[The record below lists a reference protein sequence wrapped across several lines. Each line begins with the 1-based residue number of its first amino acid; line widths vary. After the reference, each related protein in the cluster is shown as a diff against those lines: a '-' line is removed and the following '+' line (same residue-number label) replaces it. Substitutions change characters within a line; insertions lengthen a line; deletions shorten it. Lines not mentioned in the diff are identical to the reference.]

1 MTTVTFYTE
10 GSRITGFDAAGHSG
24 YAEEGGDI
32 VCAAVTS
39 TVRLVECIVNDVMG
53 LCASV
58 KINEKTALISLRLP
72 GSLGQA
78 AEDTCQTLL
87 TGMMVYL
94 SELHGEYPQYIEV
107 LEAE

>member
-1 MTTVTFYTE
+1 
-10 GSRITGFDAAGHSG
+10 
-24 YAEEGGDI
+24 
-32 VCAAVTS
+32 
-39 TVRLVECIVNDVMG
+39 MG

>member
-1 MTTVTFYTE
+1 MTPPAT
-10 GSRITGFDAAGHSG
+10 AA
-24 YAEEGGDI
+24 I
-32 VCAAVTS
+32 VCPAVTS

>member
-10 GSRITGFDAAGHSG
+10 GSRITGFDASGHSG
-24 YAEEGGDI
+24 YAEAGEDI

-39 TVRLVECIVNDVMG
+39 TVRLIECVLNDVMG

-58 KINEKTALISLRLP
+58 KISEKTAHISLRIP
-72 GSLGQA
+72 GSLGQT
-78 AEDTCQTLL
+78 AESTSQTLL

-94 SELHGEYPQYIEV
+94 TELHSEYPDYIEV
-107 LEAE
+107 MEAE

>member
-1 MTTVTFYTE
+1 MTTVTFHTQ

-32 VCAAVTS
+32 VCAAVKVS
-39 TVRLVECIVNDVMG
+39 E
-53 LCASV
+53 AS
-58 KINEKTALISLRLP
+58 ARISLRLP
-72 GSLGQA
+72 GSLSQT
-78 AEDTCQTLL
+78 AESTCQTLL

-94 SELHGEYPQYIEV
+94 TELHGEYPDFIEV

>member
-1 MTTVTFYTE
+1 MTTVTFLTE

-24 YAEEGGDI
+24 YADEGEDI
-32 VCAAVTS
+32 VCAAITS
-39 TVRLVECIVNDVMG
+39 TVRLIECILNDVMG

-58 KINEKTALISLRLP
+58 KVNEKTATISLRLP
-72 GSLGQA
+72 GSLGET
-78 AEDTCQTLL
+78 AESTCQTLL

-94 SELHGEYPQYIEV
+94 SELHNEFPDNIEV

>member
-1 MTTVTFYTE
+1 MTTVTFHTQ

>member
-10 GSRITGFDAAGHSG
+10 GRRITGFGAPGHSG
-24 YAEEGGDI
+24 YAAEGGDI

>member
-10 GSRITGFDAAGHSG
+10 GSRITGFDASGHSG

>member
-10 GSRITGFDAAGHSG
+10 GRRITGFDATGHSG
-24 YAEEGGDI
+24 YGAEGGDI

>member
-10 GSRITGFDAAGHSG
+10 GRRITGFDASGHSG
-24 YAEEGGDI
+24 FADAGG
-32 VCAAVTS
+32 
-39 TVRLVECIVNDVMG
+39 VRLVECVLNDVMG

-72 GSLGQA
+72 GSLGQT
-78 AEDTCQTLL
+78 AEHTCQALL

-94 SELHGEYPQYIEV
+94 SELHVEYPNNIEV
-107 LEAE
+107 LEAG

>member
-24 YAEEGGDI
+24 YAEEGRDI

-39 TVRLVECIVNDVMG
+39 TVRLIECVLNDVMG

-58 KINEKTALISLRLP
+58 KVNEKTALISLRIP
-72 GSLGQA
+72 GSLGQT
-78 AEDTCQTLL
+78 AESTCQTLL

-94 SELHGEYPQYIEV
+94 TELHSEYPDYIEV

>member
-1 MTTVTFYTE
+1 MTTVTFYME
-10 GSRITGFDAAGHSG
+10 GARITGFDTSGHSG
-24 YAEEGGDI
+24 YGEAGTDI

-39 TVRLVECIVNDVMG
+39 TVRLVECVLNDVMG

-58 KINEKTALISLRLP
+58 KVNERTALISLRIP
-72 GSLGQA
+72 GSLGQT
-78 AEDTCQTLL
+78 AENTCQTLL

-94 SELHGEYPQYIEV
+94 TELHGEYPDHIEV